1 MLSEFYLN
9 NNRIDFNEVV
19 VSDMNNKHVG
29 KLVLSTEKIKAGV
42 TLVADKLN
50 QQFSG
55 EDIVIIS
62 MVPGGILFTADLVRE
77 LTLDIKMD
85 YVSCPHTPGDSNN
98 NSNIVY
104 HQNIPVEGKNVVL
117 VDDAIESGGTMKRVA
132 KYLAEE
138 FGVKSLSIATL
149 FVKPGRV
156 DIPYPQYFAYEME
169 NDDMLIGYGLP
180 WQDKYRN
187 IPFVSKLV
195 K

>member
-1 MLSEFYLN
+1 MK
-9 NNRIDFNEVV
+9 
-19 VSDMNNKHVG
+19 NKYVG
-29 KLVLSTEKIKAGV
+29 DLVLSTEQIKAGV

-50 QQFSG
+50 KQFSG
-55 EDIVIIS
+55 EEIVIIS

-98 NSNIVY
+98 SSSIVY
-104 HQNIPVEGKNVVL
+104 HQNIAIEDKHVIL

-132 KYLAEE
+132 KYIAEE

-156 DIPYPQYFAYEME
+156 DIPYTQYFAYEME

-180 WQDKYRN
+180 WQDKHRN
-187 IPFVSKLV
+187 IPFVSKLAS
-195 K
+195 

>member
-1 MLSEFYLN
+1 MN
-9 NNRIDFNEVV
+9 K
-19 VSDMNNKHVG
+19 MNNKHIG
-29 KLVLSTEKIKAGV
+29 DLVLSTAQINAGIRIV
-42 TLVADKLN
+42 SDKLN
-50 QQFSG
+50 KQFSG
-55 EDIVIIS
+55 EEVVIIS
-62 MVPGGILFTADLVRE
+62 MVPGGIIFTADMVRE

-98 NSNIVY
+98 NSSIVY
-104 HQNIPVEGKNVVL
+104 HQNIPIKGQHVIL

-132 KYLAEE
+132 KYIAEE

-180 WQDKYRN
+180 WQDKHRN